1 MSLFISTENN
11 LEMENT
17 SHGGNQNRT
26 SNCEVVMEDVETL
39 SFWLEGVVEIIISI
53 VGLVANSVAVPLL
66 TRLLNILL
74 NLEQKSIL
82 N

>member
-11 LEMENT
+11 LQFQNT
-17 SHGGNQNRT
+17 SHGDNKNRT

-39 SFWLEGVVEIIISI
+39 SFWFEGVVEMIISV

-66 TRLLNILL
+66 TR
-74 NLEQKSIL
+74 
-82 N
+82 